1 MARLR
6 GPEPDGTRVR
16 LAGAS
21 RSGQVRTVNQDAV
34 FAGDVGGRPLLLV
47 ADGMGGHNT
56 GEVASAR
63 ASEVIQRTLGRSRA
77 HPPAALARALQ
88 DANADVL
95 EHARADVRHKG
106 MGTTLT
112 TVLIDDQV
120 ALVAHVGDSRA
131 YLLRDGTLRVL
142 TEDHSWV
149 AERVK
154 QGLLT
159 EDEARRHRWRNV
171 ITNALGATETFRLD
185 LAHVLLRSGDRLLL
199 VSDGVSALLPDPLLQ
214 EHLADGDPEQ
224 VVGRLLDAADQRGS
238 PDNVSA
244 VVAVVDEVH
253 ASPRRYE
260 LPPELPEE
268 LPTDTP
274 WAVEMRQTMS
284 GVREV
289 EDRYPGR
296 GPMRWLKRQPWYPYR
311 LWILASA
318 YLAFLLVLFVL
329 LR

>member
-1 MARLR
+1 MRPRSTA
-6 GPEPDGTRVR
+6 EIEGTRVR
-16 LAGAS
+16 LAGDS
-21 RSGQVRTVNQDAV
+21 RPGRVRTVNQDAV
-34 FAGDVGGRPLLLV
+34 VAGEVADRPLLLV
-47 ADGMGGHNT
+47 ADGMGGHST

-63 ASEVIQRTLGRSRA
+63 AADAIQRELHRSRA
-77 HPPAALARALQ
+77 HPPAALARAMQ
-88 DANADVL
+88 VANAEVL
-95 EHARADVRHKG
+95 ELARSDPRHRG

-112 TVLIDDQV
+112 AVLIDDAV
-120 ALVAHVGDSRA
+120 GLVAHVGDSRA
-131 YLLRDGTLRVL
+131 YLLRDDRLRVL

-154 QGLLT
+154 QGLLS

-171 ITNALGATETFRLD
+171 ITNALGATDAFRLD
-185 LAHVLLRSGDRLLL
+185 LAHVLLRAGDRLLL
-199 VSDGVSALLPDPLLQ
+199 VSDGVSALLSERLLRDL
-214 EHLADGDPEQ
+214 LAQGDPEE
-224 VVGRLLDAADQRGS
+224 VVVRLLDAADERGS

-268 LPTDTP
+268 LPNETD
-274 WAVEMRQTMS
+274 WAIEMRQTMG
-284 GVREV
+284 GVREI

-296 GPMRWLKRQPWYPYR
+296 GPMRWLKRQAWYPYR

-318 YLAFLLVLFVL
+318 YLAFLLVLFVA